1 MSSAEYAA
9 PWSEGTFDWVEVTDF
24 AQSSPTDRHLQWD
37 AATGEI
43 RAFEDTARRA
53 RTPVIAM
60 TANAMEGDRERCL
73 EAGMD
78 GYVSK
83 PVKLE
88 KLVEQLRDA
97 RDLLDDG
104 AREAA

>member
-1 MSSAEYAA
+1 
-9 PWSEGTFDWVEVTDF
+9 
-24 AQSSPTDRHLQWD
+24 
-37 AATGEI
+37 
-43 RAFEDTARRA
+43 
-53 RTPVIAM
+53 
-60 TANAMEGDRERCL
+60 
-73 EAGMD
+73 MD